1 MSLDLPLGRSLNT
14 RITLVTLLIFV
25 TGIWSLALFTSIML
39 RADLQ
44 ELLGEQ
50 QLSTAAIVATEIN
63 QELGDRMETVEQIAR
78 TIPAGLFQ
86 RPADLQRLLETNAVA
101 LSTFNG
107 GAFITQH
114 EGLAVASVPV
124 SARRIGVN
132 YLERDHIVT
141 ALKQGRSAVGE
152 AVIGKMLGAPVVSI
166 AAPIRNTQDQ
176 VIGTVVGV
184 TVLTKENFFDT
195 IFGHRYGKTGGYQ
208 LVDPM
213 HRRFV
218 AATDKRFL
226 LAPLPEAGRDALYDR
241 FNNGFEGSGLT
252 IDSRGIENLTSA
264 RRVSVAN
271 WYIVALLPTEEA
283 FAPIRRLEEH
293 TVLAATVLTL
303 LAGVLTW
310 WLLHRQLAPL
320 RHTAATL
327 ASLGEAKEFPKA
339 LEVSRHD
346 EIGQVIRG
354 FNRLL
359 EVLRE
364 REKSLLESE
373 ERLNTLVSWAPVA
386 MAVHAKGKVL
396 FVNPAAVQ
404 LLGAH
409 SPSELVGQPIVEFF
423 HPDYRSIAIART
435 QASGVVGLES
445 PAMEERFLKLD
456 GTPLDVQVQAI
467 GILYN
472 GEPAS
477 QVAMYDITERKAAE
491 KKLRQLSRI
500 TEQAQIAIVI
510 TNLSGVIE
518 YVNPKFSEVTGF
530 SADQVLGKNPR
541 ILQSGQT
548 PAATYEQLWET
559 LRVGNVW
566 RGEFRNRKKN
576 GDTFIEQAVIAPILD
591 SDGVPT
597 HYVALKEDIT
607 VRKHN
612 QLRLERLLQEQRM
625 MLENDLI
632 GIVRIADETIL
643 WANPAMEFMLGYGRA
658 ELVGV
663 PARTYFLSDAE
674 YTAMVTAGDP
684 VLMAGETYRQLMQF
698 RRKDGQHI
706 WVDISGALLRAHSNE
721 SLWTCLDVTQRV
733 HSEDALQ
740 ASLQEKTALLN
751 EVHHRVKNNLQVI
764 TSLLRLEDG
773 RAQNASTRV
782 VLREMQGRI
791 RSMALVHET
800 LYRSGTFSSIDLHL
814 YLQQVATGAFRAQV
828 HGGNAV
834 RLALELAPTR
844 TSMDQATPCGLLV
857 NELISN
863 SLKYAFQG
871 QTGGEVRVRLQPA
884 SDAATDGL
892 WRLSVSDTGIGLP
905 PDFDQRRKETLGL
918 QLVSDLVRQL
928 GGTLDISPRPGAS
941 FTVSFTIDQTKQPF
955 TPASI
960 A

>member
-1 MSLDLPLGRSLNT
+1 MSLDLPFGRSLNT
-14 RITLVTLLIFV
+14 RITLVTLLIFI
-25 TGIWSLALFTSIML
+25 TGIWSLALFNSRML
-39 RADLQ
+39 RADLE

-63 QELGDRMETVEQIAR
+63 QELGDRIAVLEQIAS
-78 TIPAGLFQ
+78 TIPPGFFQ
-86 RPADLQRLLETNAVA
+86 RPAELQRILETNTVA
-101 LSTFNG
+101 LSAFNG
-107 GAFITQH
+107 GTFITQH
-114 EGLAVASVPV
+114 EGTAVASVPL
-124 SARRIGVN
+124 SARRVGVN
-132 YLERDHIVT
+132 YIERDHIIT

-152 AVIGKMLGAPVVSI
+152 AVIGKMLGGPVVSI
-166 AAPIRNTQDQ
+166 AAPIRNAQDQ
-176 VIGTVVGV
+176 VIGTLVGV
-184 TVLTKENFFDT
+184 TLLTKENFFDT

-208 LVDPM
+208 LVDPV

-226 LAPLPEAGRDALYDR
+226 LAPLPEAGRDPLYDR

-283 FAPIRRLEEH
+283 FAPIRQLEEH
-293 TVLAATVLTL
+293 ALLAAAMLTL

-310 WLLHRQLAPL
+310 WILRRQLAPL
-320 RHTAATL
+320 RNTASTL
-327 ASLGEAKEFPKA
+327 ASLRDAKEFPKA
-339 LEVSRHD
+339 LEVDRHD
-346 EIGQVIRG
+346 EIGMVIRG

-364 REKSLLESE
+364 REKAQSESE

-404 LLGAH
+404 LLGAK
-409 SPSELVGQPIVEFF
+409 SPSDLVGRSIIDFF
-423 HPDYRSIAIART
+423 HPDYRSIALARA
-435 QASGVVGLES
+435 QSSGVVGEES
-445 PAMEERFLKLD
+445 PAVEERFLRLD
-456 GTPLDVQVQAI
+456 GTPFDVQVQRI

-477 QVAMYDITERKAAE
+477 QIAMYDITERKASE

-510 TNLSGVIE
+510 TNLDGVIE
-518 YVNPKFSEVTGF
+518 YVNPKFSAVTGF

-548 PAATYEQLWET
+548 PAAIYEQLWET

-591 SDGVPT
+591 TDGVPT

-612 QLRLERLLQEQRM
+612 QQRLERLLQEQRM

-643 WANPAMEFMLGYGRA
+643 WANPALESMLGYHHG

-663 PARTYFLSDAE
+663 SPRTHFLSDAE
-674 YTAMVTAGDP
+674 YTAMFSAADP
-684 VLMAGETYRQLMQF
+684 VLISGDVYRQLTQY

-706 WVDISGALLRAHSNE
+706 WVDVSGALLHAHGKE
-721 SLWTCLDVTQRV
+721 SIWTCLDVTQGV
-733 HSEDALQ
+733 HAEAALQ
-740 ASLQEKTALLN
+740 ASLREKTALLN

-773 RAQNASTRV
+773 RARNANTRG
-782 VLREMQGRI
+782 VLLEMQGRI

-828 HGGNAV
+828 HGSSAV
-834 RLALELAPTR
+834 RLALELTPTR

-863 SLKYAFQG
+863 CLKHAFIG
-871 QTGGEVRVRLQPA
+871 LSGGEVRVCLQPA
-884 SDAATDGL
+884 DDTAAKGP
-892 WRLSVSDTGIGLP
+892 WRLSVSDTGVGLP
-905 PDFDQRRKETLGL
+905 TDFEQRRKDSLGL
-918 QLVSDLVRQL
+918 QLVADLVRQL
-928 GGTLDISPRPGAS
+928 GGSLEIGHSPGTTFAVT
-941 FTVSFTIDQTKQPF
+941 FQIDQPKVLV
-955 TPASI
+955 TPADR